1 MNFRGLIVAVVIL
14 AGLGGVL
21 YWSQH
26 RKAPADNA
34 ASSTSA
40 TPVIL
45 KVNTADV
52 NQLTIKQKQADP
64 VTVQEA
70 AAGKWQITQPK
81 PYRADQETVA
91 GMLSTLS
98 GLSADRVVEDK
109 ASNLKQ
115 YGLDPPAV
123 ELDITGKV
131 QGTRQLLLGDDTP
144 TGGDVYAALAGD
156 PRVFTVSSFNKT
168 SLAKSLNDL
177 RDKSLLTVDADKVSH
192 IALER
197 KGQEIEFGRTKDGWQ
212 ILKPPSL
219 REDNTALSQLV
230 SGLTSARIDL
240 SAATNDAATAFAKG
254 TPIATAKVTAD
265 SGTQTIEVRKNK
277 NDYYAK
283 STGVDGA
290 VKVESSLGTALDKN
304 LDDFRNKKL
313 FDFGFDEPTRI
324 ELHSGSQSWV
334 FTRSG
339 QDWSSEGKK
348 VDASSVGSLVSK
360 LRDLAAVKFVTSG
373 FTHPEIEATVT
384 SNDGKRVEKVLISKS
399 GKDAVAKRDG
409 EATLYQ
415 LDSTSLDDLAK
426 LAGEVKP
433 VASSGK

>member
-21 YWSQH
+21 YWSQQ
-26 RKAPADNA
+26 RKPPEQTAATPASA
-34 ASSTSA
+34 A
-40 TPVIL
+40 PVIL
-45 KVNTADV
+45 KVNAADATQIV
-52 NQLTIKQKQADP
+52 VKQRQSDP
-64 VTVQEA
+64 VTLQKA
-70 AAGKWQITQPK
+70 DANKWQITEPK

-91 GMLSTLS
+91 SMLSTLS

-109 ASNLKQ
+109 ASDRKQ
-115 YGLDPPAV
+115 YGLDPAAV
-123 ELDITGKV
+123 ELDITGKS

-144 TGGDVYAALAGD
+144 AGGDAYAALAGD
-156 PRVFTVSSFNKT
+156 PRVFTISSYNKT

-177 RDKSLLTVDADKVSH
+177 RDKSLLNVDADKVSH
-192 IALER
+192 VTLLR
-197 KGQEIEFGRTKDGWQ
+197 KGQDIEFGRTKDGWQ

-219 REDNTALSQLV
+219 REDNAALSLLV

-240 SAATNDAATAFAKG
+240 GAGTSDTATEFAKG
-254 TPIATAKVTAD
+254 TPIATAKVTSD

-283 STGVDGA
+283 SSGIDGA
-290 VKVESSLGTALDKN
+290 VKVDSTLGTALDKN

-313 FDFGFDEPTRI
+313 FDFGFDEPNKV
-324 ELHSGSQSWV
+324 ELHSGAQSWV
-334 FTRSG
+334 YTRSG
-339 QDWSSEGKK
+339 HDWSSDGKK

-360 LRDLAAVKFVTSG
+360 LRDLTAVKFVTSG
-373 FTHPEIEATVT
+373 FGHPEVEATVT

-415 LDSTSLDDLAK
+415 LDSASADDLAK
-426 LAGEVKP
+426 LAGDIKP
-433 VASSGK
+433 APSAGK